1 MRKNE
6 ILYERQL
13 AGTID
18 EEMNEEFASFDAIS
32 QTWRVHP
39 ADEADYQRTIG
50 YKDA

>member
-6 ILYERQL
+6 ILYEHPL

-18 EEMNEEFASFDAIS
+18 EEINESFASFDAIA

-39 ADEADYQRTIG
+39 ADEADYKGTIG